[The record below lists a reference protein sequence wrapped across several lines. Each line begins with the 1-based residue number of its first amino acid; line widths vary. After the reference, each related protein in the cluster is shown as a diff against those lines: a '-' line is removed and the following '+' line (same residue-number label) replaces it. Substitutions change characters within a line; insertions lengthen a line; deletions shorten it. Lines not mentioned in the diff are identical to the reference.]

1 MDKYTITPETQKIY
15 VNFASVETGI
25 YDVSLIL
32 GEHILQTTDQQTA
45 IPPAARTIIKMS
57 TMLAKVLMVIL
68 TKHLRIYEQQVGSIT
83 IPKSILHDLG
93 LEELI

>member
-15 VNFASVETGI
+15 VNFALVETGI
-25 YDVSLIL
+25 YDISLIL
-32 GEHILQTTDQQTA
+32 GEHIPQITDQQTA
-45 IPPAARTIIKMS
+45 VPPTACAIIKMS
-57 TMLAKVLMVIL
+57 TIFAKVLMHIL